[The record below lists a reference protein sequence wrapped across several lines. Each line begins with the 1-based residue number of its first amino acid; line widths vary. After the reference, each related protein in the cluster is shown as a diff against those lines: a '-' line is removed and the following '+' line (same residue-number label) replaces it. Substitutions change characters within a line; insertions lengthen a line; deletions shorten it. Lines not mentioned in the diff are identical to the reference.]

1 MQALCDK
8 APIKTLDT
16 ESELPWQA
24 ILCADC
30 LQCDQAVHDLVERGL
45 LEPPC
50 LDSLWT
56 RLYVSCLFTDFNLY
70 PFPLTTGNV
79 SVTVFNEFPYS
90 F

>member
-30 LQCDQAVHDLVERGL
+30 LQCDQAVHVLMERGL
-45 LEPPC
+45 LEPHIWTPC
-50 LDSLWT
+50 GLDSMCL
-56 RLYVSCLFTDFNLY
+56 VSWLILICILFHQQL
-70 PFPLTTGNV
+70 V
-79 SVTVFNEFPYS
+79 M
-90 F
+90 